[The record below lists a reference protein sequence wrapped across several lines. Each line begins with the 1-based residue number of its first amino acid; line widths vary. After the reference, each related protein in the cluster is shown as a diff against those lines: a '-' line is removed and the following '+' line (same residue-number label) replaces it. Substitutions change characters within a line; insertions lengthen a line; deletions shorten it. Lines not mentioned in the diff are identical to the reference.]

1 MFSFFDKEKNKY
13 NYFFYFEE
21 IATLVYEST
30 EIVLRNLKN
39 YELSSLE
46 EEGKKIYEIESIAD
60 KKKKQMMNY
69 LYKDFLPPIEREDI
83 INLAHVL
90 DIVLNNIKELLIQVD
105 MYQIKY
111 IYPHMILLIEL
122 IEKISL
128 KTLNIVKELKNFK
141 KPEKLMDMNKE
152 IIKLENQGDIIYYQG
167 VKKLHMEKKD
177 SLENYK
183 YSKIYDLF
191 EKSIN
196 SFEDIANVIEAIIL
210 KNT

>member
-1 MFSFFDKEKNKY
+1 MFNFFNKEKNKY
-13 NYFFYFEE
+13 NYFSYFEE
-21 IATLVYEST
+21 IAILISEST
-30 EIVLRNLKN
+30 EIVLRSLKN
-39 YELSSLE
+39 YELSLLE
-46 EEGKKIYEIESIAD
+46 EEGKKIYEIESVAD

-90 DIVLNNIKELLIQVD
+90 DIALNNIKELLIQVD
-105 MYQIKY
+105 MYQIKS

-128 KTLNIVKELKNFK
+128 KSLNIIKELENFK
-141 KPEKLMDMNKE
+141 KPEKLMILNKE
-152 IIKLENQGDIIYYQG
+152 IIKLENQGEIIYYQG

-183 YSKIYDLF
+183 YSRIYDLF
-191 EKSIN
+191 KKSIN
-196 SFEDIANVIEAIIL
+196 SFENIGNVIEIIIL